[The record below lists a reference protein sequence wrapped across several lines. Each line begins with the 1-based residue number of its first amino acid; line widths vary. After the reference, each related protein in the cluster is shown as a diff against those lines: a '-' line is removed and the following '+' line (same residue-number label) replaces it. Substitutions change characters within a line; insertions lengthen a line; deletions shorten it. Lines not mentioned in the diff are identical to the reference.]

1 MGILTGGGFAATRG
15 VALLAFGDV
24 GQVGAGSVVSDGG
37 GGGTLTWSYGADVP
51 CRVDPFTG
59 GESIAAARLMDRS
72 THLLTVP
79 AGTGITAASRF
90 RITGGGTYEVL
101 AVRDATDEP
110 ARFAEVVA
118 VA

>member
-1 MGILTGGGFAATRG
+1 MGLLTGGGFAATRG

-24 GQVGAGSVVSDGG
+24 GQVGAGSIVSDGG
-37 GGGTLTWSYGADVP
+37 GGGTLTWAYGGDVP
-51 CRVDPFTG
+51 CRLDPLTG
-59 GESIAAARLMDRS
+59 GESSASARLVDRS
-72 THLLTVP
+72 THLLSVP
-79 AGTGITAASRF
+79 AGTSLTAASRF
-90 RITGGGTYEVL
+90 RVTGGGTYEVL